1 MKPPPLPRHEGQTGT
16 ATSVEISVLGEWCT
30 VPALNVNGTAIIVD
44 RKWPRIARVVD
55 EEWLEDELQNPGLC
69 VQALKQK
76 DTPRALRADIFTFAQ
91 KLPLTTPKY
100 PFHMEWDSL
109 AAIRL
114 TSFKDWWENLPQE
127 SRKNA
132 RRSQKRGVEVRVR
145 EFDDDLVREIV
156 ELSKDSPIRQGK
168 RFTHY
173 GKSFEQVKK
182 DQSTHLGRCDFIC
195 AYAEKELI
203 GLLKVVYRRDVASV
217 LIFLPKASQQ
227 DKRPANALMAKMV
240 EVCEAKGISYLTY
253 GMFNYGNK
261 RKSSLLEFKIRNGF
275 EEILVPRFYVPLTVW
290 GELSLRL
297 GLHRGIVGLLPS
309 AVLNLAVRARE
320 KWYTMR
326 RLRAGVAQ

>member
-1 MKPPPLPRHEGQTGT
+1 MKPPPLIRHEGQTGT
-16 ATSVEISVLGEWCT
+16 VTSAEISVLGEWCT

-69 VQALKQK
+69 VEALKNK
-76 DTPRALRADIFTFAQ
+76 GTPKALQADIFTFAQ
-91 KLPLTTPKY
+91 KLPCTAPKY

-145 EFDDDLVREIV
+145 EFDDDLVHEIV

-182 DQSTHLGRCDFIC
+182 DQSTHLGRCVFIC

-227 DKRPANALMAKMV
+227 DKRPANALMAKLV

-309 AVLNLAVRARE
+309 AVLSLAVRARE
-320 KWYTMR
+320 RWYTMR